1 MAAFTHVLVPTDFS
15 EAAERAVELA
25 IEVASTHGARLTL
38 FHASWLPPDAYA
50 AYAVHADG
58 NDWSSD
64 AVARAARKTLEAA
77 LARVRARYPSAE
89 SAVAFGEAWHRI
101 LECAD
106 QRGAD
111 LIVMGTHGR
120 RGLAHAVLGSVAEKV
135 VRSAKVP
142 VLTVSSREGER

>member
-15 EAAERAVELA
+15 EAAERAVDLA
-25 IEVASTHGARLTL
+25 IEVATTYGAKLTL

-50 AYAVHADG
+50 AYAKHGEG

-64 AVARAARKTLEAA
+64 AVARAARRTLEAA
-77 LARVRARYPSAE
+77 YERVKARYPRTE
-89 SAVAFGEAWHRI
+89 SAVAFGDPWHRI
-101 LECAD
+101 LECAAE
-106 QRGAD
+106 RGVD

-135 VRSAKVP
+135 VRSAAVP
-142 VLTVSSREGER
+142 VLTVSNREGER